1 MPQNADNPWHRGKT
15 CQEVQMVGSVAD
27 ERKSGRPKIATD
39 EGMSTQVLAEMA
51 RSPTEAT
58 RRIFSELENSQ
69 NCIMHI
75 LRANKQ
81 HP

>member
-15 CQEVQMVGSVAD
+15 CQELQMVRSVAD
-27 ERKSGRPKIATD
+27 ERKSGRPKVATD
-39 EGMSTQVLAEMA
+39 EGMSTQVLAAMA

-58 RRIFSELENSQ
+58 GRTFSQLENSQ
-69 NCIMHI
+69 NCVMCI